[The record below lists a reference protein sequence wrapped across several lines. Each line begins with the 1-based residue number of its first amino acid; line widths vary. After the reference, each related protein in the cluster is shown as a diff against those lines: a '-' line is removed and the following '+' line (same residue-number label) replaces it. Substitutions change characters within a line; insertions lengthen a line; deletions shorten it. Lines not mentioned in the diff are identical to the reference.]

1 MEPTMP
7 KLRLSLIAPQVVAVP
22 IGLFLSGLLV
32 WNASNAAFTATTSSG
47 GNQWRAG
54 TVALTSDANGQ
65 PMFNV
70 SNIKPGDTGQ
80 RCIAITSTSNFA
92 TAVKLYG
99 SESAPPTND
108 IDPYINLTI
117 EKGTG
122 GSFSSCTGF
131 TPTAS
136 APGYT
141 GTLEN
146 FLLTNTNYSNGIG
159 PWPLTGASPPET
171 MTFRFNWTFSTT
183 APNTAQNGTTASIT
197 FIWEAQQS

>member
-1 MEPTMP
+1 MS
-7 KLRLSLIAPQVVAVP
+7 KLRWSLIAPQVLAVP
-22 IGLFLSGLLV
+22 LGLLLSGTLV
-32 WNASNAAFTATTSSG
+32 WNASNAAFTATASNG
-47 GNQWRAG
+47 GNEWKAG
-54 TVALTSDANGQ
+54 TVALTSDASGQ

-80 RCIAITSTSNFA
+80 HCIAITSTSNFA

-99 SESAPPTND
+99 SESALPTND

-131 TPTAS
+131 TPTAG
-136 APGYT
+136 APGFT
-141 GTLEN
+141 GTLET
-146 FLLTNTNYSNGIG
+146 FLNTETNYSTGTG
-159 PWPLTGASPPET
+159 PWALTGASPPET
-171 MTFRFNWTFSTT
+171 ITFRFTWTFSAT
-183 APNTAQNGTTASIT
+183 APNTAQSGSTANIT